1 LCKSPINPN
10 SKHCGYCN
18 RCVEGFDHH
27 CNWLNNCIGKDNY
40 GYFCTLIATLFS
52 AQVALGVC
60 CAWLLRCYT
69 ETPDDFEE
77 RLKDSVFSAESVVA
91 VVGGSL
97 CIAGVVA
104 CALLSLLCFHVLLC
118 RKQMTTYEYIMSRRT
133 KVCSTPKQSDP
144 TDTEEGNYTSGFRAP

>member
-1 LCKSPINPN
+1 M
-10 SKHCGYCN
+10 
-18 RCVEGFDHH
+18 F
-27 CNWLNNCIGKDNY
+27 
-40 GYFCTLIATLFS
+40 A

-60 CAWLLRCYT
+60 CTWLLRCYI

-77 RLKDSVFSAESVVA
+77 RLKDSVFSAESGVA

-118 RKQMTTYEYIMSRRT
+118 RRKMTTYEYIMSRRT
-133 KVCSTPKQSDP
+133 KVSSTPKQSDP
-144 TDTEEGNYTSGFRAP
+144 SDTEEGLYTLGFKAP